1 MNMYMYTLLSMH
13 VSFFDPIHVDVHCI
27 SITVGVRLF
36 FQEAGEPIPSY
47 LMLRASQIE
56 PTGFNELS
64 PTRALWCQSAN
75 IASNNGMWFEP
86 GNTPPDFSP
95 VSTMDID
102 SPTDEPYQMV
112 TCNNGQVGLV
122 RDTGVASREGLLQ
135 CMIRDENNITHT
147 LAVGVYT
154 GGVYDNY
161 GKCSTEMYKCIYHV
175 HVVFKISSLV
185 LSSANATVMHND
197 PKFYTELFLST
208 VHVHIHCWLTF

>member
-1 MNMYMYTLLSMH
+1 MNMYMYTLHNMH
-13 VSFFDPIHVDVHCI
+13 VSFFDPIHVHVDVYCI

-56 PTGFNELS
+56 PTGFTESS

-86 GNTPPDFSP
+86 GNTPPDFSI

-102 SPTDEPYQMV
+102 SSRDGDNEPYQMV
-112 TCNNGQVGLV
+112 TCDNGQVGLI
-122 RDTGVASREGLLQ
+122 RDTGLTNGASSREGLLQ
-135 CMIRDENNITHT
+135 CNISDENSVTHILT
-147 LAVGVYT
+147 VGVYT

-161 GKCSTEMYKCIYHV
+161 GECRSKNANVCHV
-175 HVVFKISSLV
+175 HVVFENFIF
-185 LSSANATVMHND
+185 H
-197 PKFYTELFLST
+197 
-208 VHVHIHCWLTF
+208 